1 MKHLYILILAAL
13 FTACNNEDED
23 PSACDSVAKITF
35 TISGDFTLNTHDF
48 TRSLTADGK
57 DMTDIWILDYV
68 DGTLVQQLHQSDNTS
83 ADFGTPTLSLSI
95 GTHHVYFVASRGTS
109 ATLNTDAHTII
120 FGKTLDTFWKDY
132 AITITNGTASGSRS
146 VTLDRV
152 VTKLKLVFSDAI
164 PIGAVSFN
172 ITPTTWYYGINYQI
186 GEPCAAATSQAVTVN
201 IPSSEIGVINEA
213 VSVFGFSS
221 AAEWTTD
228 IAMDCKA
235 ANDDVLGSA
244 TITAAPFV
252 RNRVSEYT
260 GPLFGDSGTMTLSIN
275 TTWNDI
281 YQGTW

>member
-1 MKHLYILILAAL
+1 MKRCIYIIMMATFWVSCSKDEGTVISDS
-13 FTACNNEDED
+13 FT
-23 PSACDSVAKITF
+23 KITF

-83 ADFGTPTLSLSI
+83 ADFGTPTLNLAI
-95 GTHHVYFVASRGTS
+95 GTHHIYFVASRGTG
-109 ATLNTDAHTII
+109 ATLNTTDHTLL
-120 FGKTLDTFWKDY
+120 FSRVLDTFWKDY
-132 AITITNGTASGSRS
+132 EINITAGTSNESRTVS
-146 VTLDRV
+146 LDRV

-164 PIGAVSFN
+164 PIGAASFN

-228 IAMDCKA
+228 IAMNCKA

-260 GPLFGDSGTMTLSIN
+260 GPLFGDSGTMTLSLN
-275 TTWNDI
+275 VTWGDT
-281 YQGTW
+281 YQDTW